1 MEKKKTLKGF
11 TLIELIIVLAI
22 FSVILA
28 LVMSFIDPVSD
39 LMKKTSIKERT
50 AAYSDN
56 IGEYIDKSIHYAK
69 FISIYDKT
77 SMDDADKLAAAKEL
91 FKDNLEGVVP
101 TDPTKTGYKDV
112 VAKVHVLEFMNNGNG
127 QIKESVYRFEK
138 NTDDDN
144 VTTISEN
151 VEVLNPEHFE
161 TYQYNYSI
169 GYCNLSPIADP
180 SVYKNPNDLDE
191 DSKPKPFKAST
202 DYYYNR
208 IVPME
213 DTDGNSIF
221 NDINIENFA
230 INIIACKNE
239 AGSRV
244 TAKDAADVDTV
255 LYKSPCHMTTVSM
268 AFVNAIKAKDMVQ
281 YYKKDSNDNM
291 IPNPTAQPYKMT
303 TGSGE
308 NICIVFILPYEIN
321 DTVL

>member
-77 SMDDADKLAAAKEL
+77 NMDDDQKEAAAKEL
-91 FKDNLEGVVP
+91 FKSNLEGVVLNEAN
-101 TDPTKTGYKDV
+101 DKDV
-112 VAKVHVLEFMNNGNG
+112 ATKVRVLEFMNNGNG
-127 QIKESVYRFEK
+127 QIRESVYKFTKDADSMVE
-138 NTDDDN
+138 
-144 VTTISEN
+144 ISKN

-303 TGSGE
+303 TGTDE
-308 NICIVFILPYEIN
+308 NICIAYILPYEIN

>member
-77 SMDDADKLAAAKEL
+77 NMDDDQKEAAAKEL
-91 FKDNLEGVVP
+91 FKSNLEGVVLNEAN
-101 TDPTKTGYKDV
+101 DKDV
-112 VAKVHVLEFMNNGNG
+112 ATKVRVLEFMNNGNG
-127 QIKESVYRFEK
+127 QIRESVYKFTKDADSMVE
-138 NTDDDN
+138 
-144 VTTISEN
+144 ISKN

-291 IPNPTAQPYKMT
+291 IPNTTAQPYKMT